1 MEDAENDDDVK
12 VIFNVDE
19 AAELLFAT
27 GFRKAV
33 CSLGL
38 QHVSLIKSSLIDY
51 HCLLKVKAE
60 MDQFLE
66 GLSLFGMLDAIRKKP
81 EVMKPLFMAQTSN
94 KVSAGNRNNCIKICL
109 LLCRYEVGDLV
120 I

>member
-19 AAELLFAT
+19 AAELLYAT

-38 QHVSLIKSSLIDY
+38 QNVPIIKSSLIDY
-51 HCLLKVKAE
+51 HCILKVKAE
-60 MDQFLE
+60 MDQFLD
-66 GLSLFGMLDAIRKKP
+66 GLSIFGILDAVRAKP
-81 EVMKPLFMAQTSN
+81 DVMEPL
-94 KVSAGNRNNCIKICL
+94 
-109 LLCRYEVGDLV
+109 
-120 I
+120 

>member
-19 AAELLFAT
+19 AADLLFAT

-33 CSLGL
+33 CNLGL
-38 QHVSLIKSSLIDY
+38 QDVPIIKSSLIDY

-60 MDQFLE
+60 MDQFLD
-66 GLSLFGMLDAIRKKP
+66 GLSVLGILDAIRSKP
-81 EVMKPLFMAQTSN
+81 DVMKPLFVLQ
-94 KVSAGNRNNCIKICL
+94 IPKIST
-109 LLCRYEVGDLV
+109 G